1 MVDAKRLSY
10 MRAEV
15 KRDDWEDAVGEND
28 PRVPM
33 SGRSGFRRKRQPNRC
48 RALPKRSDDEHFSA
62 RTLLRNLGVFSE
74 ISQLNVPRPQ
84 RRRRKFSQGE
94 KRMRSATRP
103 MTTMTIMM
111 ATTWSMA

>member
-1 MVDAKRLSY
+1 MIGRMPWARTTQGCQCQEGADS
-10 MRAEV
+10 
-15 KRDDWEDAVGEND
+15 GENGSQID
-28 PRVPM
+28 A
-33 SGRSGFRRKRQPNRC
+33 
-48 RALPKRSDDEHFSA
+48 RALSKRSDDEHFSA